1 MAEDTSE
8 PTVTRRKTIT
18 KTLID
23 TTKINLNMVLCCQMV
38 TKKEQKQISIEDGS
52 EIVAKELCDEW
63 IQRNV
68 YPMHENNVAKKIK
81 CDYERFKIM
90 SNQFTSER
98 YRKTQNWYERAINF
112 NKSMTNREYDIRTKR
127 CEYQAKLEDQYG
139 AFVSS
144 AVNHRFFFM
153 L

>member
-8 PTVTRRKTIT
+8 PTVSRRKTFT

-23 TTKINLNMVLCCQMV
+23 TKKIYLNVVLSCQIV
-38 TKKEQKQISIEDGS
+38 IKKEQNQISIEDGS

-81 CDYERFKIM
+81 CDYEHFKIM
-90 SNQFTSER
+90 SNQFISER
-98 YRKTQNWYERAINF
+98 YKKT
-112 NKSMTNREYDIRTKR
+112 
-127 CEYQAKLEDQYG
+127 
-139 AFVSS
+139 
-144 AVNHRFFFM
+144 
-153 L
+153 